1 MKQPMFLV
9 FYKRKKRTVL
19 SLFINVFTS
28 NPSCFDKQKRS
39 EKYIY
44 ISFEFFFIYVYCVMG
59 GGRESQYLKI
69 ITRNGE
75 IY

>member
-39 EKYIY
+39 EKKYIY
-44 ISFEFFFIYVYCVMG
+44 LLNFFSFMFNV
-59 GGRESQYLKI
+59 
-69 ITRNGE
+69 
-75 IY
+75 